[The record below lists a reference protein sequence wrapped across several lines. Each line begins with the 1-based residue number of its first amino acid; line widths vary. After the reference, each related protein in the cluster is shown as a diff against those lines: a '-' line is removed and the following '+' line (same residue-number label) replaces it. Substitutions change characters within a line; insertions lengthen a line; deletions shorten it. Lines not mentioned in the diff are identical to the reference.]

1 VRKRLIYGFGTF
13 LLLILVVLVVWQ
25 GSFDFGSYEPQDPAQ
40 TLILWSVSTLIFVL
54 MVTLGFMLVRTV
66 VKLLVER
73 RTNREGSRIKTKLV
87 AGALAL
93 SIMPVF
99 FNVLFS
105 VEVVNRNL
113 AKWFATPIDRQRLNF
128 VEISKALSREMQD
141 KVNAQASLLAGLP
154 ETRLQLAGGSV
165 PAGYLDSFCKEQSLA
180 GAALYLSGSAS
191 PIATCGAIPQ
201 VIQREGDFAVGR
213 KSVFWS
219 GREVGTVRAISRVAL
234 DVREKQRE
242 IEKYDAAYKQLSA
255 NSRQVRQ
262 NYLLLLF
269 LITLFI
275 LFVAT
280 WVALFLAKQIS
291 VPIAALA
298 HAAKEVGEGNLGY
311 RVQVGANDELV
322 GLVQGFNR
330 MTEQLDANSRELD
343 ARRRF
348 TEAILENIPT
358 GVISISADG
367 RIQRVNRALKSILPE
382 ALVTSAQ
389 TLNDLF
395 PREDVAEIL
404 YLMKR
409 ARRTRVAAQQL
420 DLNFGTHT
428 LHLAITVSALDE
440 RLTSGFVMVIEDTS
454 DLLRAQKAAAWNEVA
469 QRVAHEIKNPLTPI
483 SLSAERIRRQMDRA
497 TVSPEITR
505 IVHECTDLIVNEVQT
520 VKTLVDEFSQ
530 FARFPA
536 KQLVHC
542 SLNSIVESALAV
554 FAGRLD
560 NIIIRTNLY
569 PGLPDINAD
578 REQIKRVV
586 VNLIDNAAEAMQDSF
601 IRQLHIITQPGIADT
616 IELVIADTGAGVSA
630 EDKERLFVP
639 YFSTKGRGT
648 GLGLAI
654 VNNILTDHNA
664 HIRVEDNTPAGTRFT
679 IEIDAITL
687 TGLPLVATSQGR
699 DIKEADAVTI

>member
-1 VRKRLIYGFGTF
+1 
-13 LLLILVVLVVWQ
+13 
-25 GSFDFGSYEPQDPAQ
+25 
-40 TLILWSVSTLIFVL
+40 
-54 MVTLGFMLVRTV
+54 
-66 VKLLVER
+66 
-73 RTNREGSRIKTKLV
+73 
-87 AGALAL
+87 
-93 SIMPVF
+93 
-99 FNVLFS
+99 
-105 VEVVNRNL
+105 
-113 AKWFATPIDRQRLNF
+113 
-128 VEISKALSREMQD
+128 
-141 KVNAQASLLAGLP
+141 
-154 ETRLQLAGGSV
+154 
-165 PAGYLDSFCKEQSLA
+165 
-180 GAALYLSGSAS
+180 
-191 PIATCGAIPQ
+191 
-201 VIQREGDFAVGR
+201 
-213 KSVFWS
+213 
-219 GREVGTVRAISRVAL
+219 
-234 DVREKQRE
+234 
-242 IEKYDAAYKQLSA
+242 
-255 NSRQVRQ
+255 
-262 NYLLLLF
+262 
-269 LITLFI
+269 
-275 LFVAT
+275 
-280 WVALFLAKQIS
+280 
-291 VPIAALA
+291 
-298 HAAKEVGEGNLGY
+298 
-311 RVQVGANDELV
+311 
-322 GLVQGFNR
+322 

-382 ALVTSAQ
+382 ALVTGAQ

-469 QRVAHEIKNPLTPI
+469 RRVAHEIKNPLTPI
-483 SLSAERIRRQMDRA
+483 SLSAERIRRQLDRA
-497 TVSPEITR
+497 SISPEIR
-505 IVHECTDLIVNEVQT
+505 RMVHECTDLIVNEVQT

-542 SLNSIVESALAV
+542 SINAIVESALAV
-554 FAGRLD
+554 FADRLD
-560 NIIIRTNLY
+560 NIVIRTNLY
-569 PGLPDINAD
+569 PGLPDIFAD

-601 IRQLHIITQPGIADT
+601 IRQLHIITQPGLVDT
-616 IELVIADTGAGVSA
+616 IELIIADTGAGVSA
-630 EDKERLFVP
+630 EDKEKLFVP

-664 HIRVEDNTPAGTRFT
+664 HIRVEDNTPAGTRFI
-679 IEIDAITL
+679 IEMEASTNASPLPIPTL
-687 TGLPLVATSQGR
+687 VR
-699 DIKEADAVTI
+699 DLTEASAVIL